1 MKPEEEFI
9 RKIIVVDVDK
19 DTTSDPRHSEQWVI
33 ENERY
38 SLIFAVAL
46 QEYCGSIL
54 QETDSQSI
62 HDPNDLETN
71 ILLAWKGGVTLLLHK
86 LDSIGLINIDE
97 KSFVPDGF
105 EGLIAKGTRESFFS
119 TVPSGSVAAE
129 IGVDNGGTARDV
141 FLPFSG
147 VKDLTLIDP
156 WDSSPEILKLWP
168 ESKGRR
174 EHVEKTLGADPRVTV
189 LQDFSFSAAKKFD
202 DGHFDWISSDWALE
216 YSDAREEISTWMPKI
231 KKDGFLMTDTFC
243 LSESRWGGAYSAWLE
258 FVLVYVI
265 KRPDLL
271 LEEDIRT
278 VKCAKTLQSSY
289 LSTVFTLFA
298 GELPAIS
305 INTYR
310 NNHILPDIL
319 TQVRF
324 YKEGFGEKPS
334 QSYEVLTQISPSRE
348 ILEELSKS
356 DYIEYVPSPRN
367 RAGGLIIRSGEWMD
381 GLDFEK
387 IKEQHKP
394 LSSSSS
400 KWIEI

>member
-9 RKIIVVDVDK
+9 RKIVVVDIDK
-19 DTTSDPRHSEQWVI
+19 DTTSDLDHGTHWVFD
-33 ENERY
+33 NERW
-38 SLIFAVAL
+38 SLISMVIL
-46 QEYCGSIL
+46 QKKCGSVL
-54 QETDSQSI
+54 HATDPQSI
-62 HDPNDLETN
+62 YHPHIDGLWFLTSRAGHSNFLD
-71 ILLAWKGGVTLLLHK
+71 K
-86 LDSIGLINIDE
+86 LDCIGIIDLNKVSLVSNE
-97 KSFVPDGF
+97 ANELKFKD
-105 EGLIAKGTRESFFS
+105 TRESFFS

-129 IGVDNGGTARDV
+129 IGVDNGDTSRNV

-147 VKDLTLIDP
+147 VKDLTLVDP
-156 WDSSPEILKLWP
+156 WDSSPEVLKLWP
-168 ESKGRR
+168 ESKERR
-174 EHVEKTLGADPRVTV
+174 EEVEKTLGADPRVTV

-216 YSDAREEISTWMPKI
+216 YSDARKEIPTWMPKI

-271 LEEDIRT
+271 LEEERRT
-278 VKCAKTLQSSY
+278 VEYAKTLQSSY
-289 LSTVFTLFA
+289 VSTMVTLFA
-298 GELPAIS
+298 GEHSPMI

-324 YKEGFGEKPS
+324 YGNGLKKKLN
-334 QSYEVLTQISPSRE
+334 QSYEVITQISPSRE

-356 DYIEYVPSPRN
+356 DYIEYVPSPRT

>member
-1 MKPEEEFI
+1 VSLVSNEANELKF
-9 RKIIVVDVDK
+9 K
-19 DTTSDPRHSEQWVI
+19 D
-33 ENERY
+33 
-38 SLIFAVAL
+38 
-46 QEYCGSIL
+46 
-54 QETDSQSI
+54 
-62 HDPNDLETN
+62 
-71 ILLAWKGGVTLLLHK
+71 
-86 LDSIGLINIDE
+86 
-97 KSFVPDGF
+97 
-105 EGLIAKGTRESFFS
+105 TRESFFS

-129 IGVDNGGTARDV
+129 IGVDNGDTSRNV

-147 VKDLTLIDP
+147 VKDLTLVDP
-156 WDSSPEILKLWP
+156 WDSSPEVLKLWP
-168 ESKGRR
+168 ESKERR
-174 EHVEKTLGADPRVTV
+174 EEVEKTLGADPRVTV

-216 YSDAREEISTWMPKI
+216 YSDARKEIPTWMPKI

-271 LEEDIRT
+271 LEEERRT
-278 VKCAKTLQSSY
+278 VEYAKTLQSSY
-289 LSTVFTLFA
+289 VSTMVTLFA
-298 GELPAIS
+298 GEHSPMI

-324 YKEGFGEKPS
+324 YGNGLKKKLN
-334 QSYEVLTQISPSRE
+334 QSYEVITQISPSRE

-356 DYIEYVPSPRN
+356 DYIEYVPSPRT